1 MNYIKN
7 DLKGTI
13 PEKYKFPE
21 GRIIITNDKIEEEK
35 EEGKEEGKENNTS
48 EISPEPPKNVE
59 YKMLLLGI
67 GNYKYEKTNNNN
79 MATFNIYFKKSK
91 TFVPKKFIFFTVD
104 IKYSTRLRRLEK
116 VEAKGTLLEE
126 EEDTERIGYNVSI
139 PVDNEKNIEQINS
152 NNDYSLSDDENRA
165 SSESP
170 SVIPLSD
177 VNVTDIQDK
186 KEDVNEILFFNVD
199 NISKEPFSFEGDFTK
214 KVTLNK
220 NQIDL
225 IYDEKKEPL
234 NCTINSKSSKYS
246 INCTIKS
253 DISGN
258 FTGAYEYITDIISID
273 NKKKR
278 NLKNVQDK
286 FYIDNGDNDPVEIE
300 HPTPDDNHVSEDN
313 SFNYKNNK
321 LSSNKHLSG
330 WAIFAIIICC
340 VVVLALTALIFFKSR
355 NVRKE
360 LVLEPQESTA
370 IKNLKS
376 I

>member
-1 MNYIKN
+1 
-7 DLKGTI
+7 
-13 PEKYKFPE
+13 
-21 GRIIITNDKIEEEK
+21 
-35 EEGKEEGKENNTS
+35 
-48 EISPEPPKNVE
+48 
-59 YKMLLLGI
+59 MLLLGI

-234 NCTINSKSSKYS
+234 NCTINPKSSKYS

-258 FTGAYEYITDIISID
+258 FTGAYAYITDIISID